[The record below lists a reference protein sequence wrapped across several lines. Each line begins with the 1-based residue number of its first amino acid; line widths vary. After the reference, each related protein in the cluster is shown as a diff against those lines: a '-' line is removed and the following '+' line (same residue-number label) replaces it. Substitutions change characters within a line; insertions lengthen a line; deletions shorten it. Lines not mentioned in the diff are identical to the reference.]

1 MFKLAYLEHIH
12 TFLIAAFVWIVLL
25 YIILLPFGDDP
36 PLGVNRIH
44 MQTFL
49 LHLQRLVHSPVSEP
63 SGRGLFYWGFSAF
76 GDHSLLNLAVV
87 SQIQRFLVAAKL
99 LIYDINVLDEHLLVV
114 AVAPV
119 DSVVDLMQILE
130 FIEVVRVLRR
140 VGVVPFLFERR
151 ENLLLF
157 RRVDVS

>member
-1 MFKLAYLEHIH
+1 M
-12 TFLIAAFVWIVLL
+12 
-25 YIILLPFGDDP
+25 
-36 PLGVNRIH
+36 
-44 MQTFL
+44 
-49 LHLQRLVHSPVSEP
+49 
-63 SGRGLFYWGFSAF
+63 
-76 GDHSLLNLAVV
+76 V